1 MGSMLSWDVLA
12 LPVRTHGIELGRA
25 VDVVLDLD
33 AARVLGLEVRCGDG
47 VDRFLPLAAM
57 RTHDGEITIASAL
70 TLLDEIAFYRARG
83 TRLGTLRGGEVT
95 GAAGALGELRDVAF
109 GADGEL
115 LELVVA
121 GPDGELRVRP
131 AADVRVA
138 PSRLSTSSP

>member
-1 MGSMLSWDVLA
+1 MGSTLCGDVLA
-12 LPVRTHGIELGRA
+12 FAVRTHGITLGRA

-33 AARVLGLEVRCGDG
+33 AGRVLGLEVRCGDG
-47 VDRFLPLAAM
+47 ADRFLPLAAT
-57 RTHDGEITIASAL
+57 RVHDGEIAIPSAL

-83 TRLGTLRGGEVT
+83 TRLGTLRGVEVT

-109 GADGEL
+109 GADGEI

-121 GPDGELRVRP
+121 GPDGELRARP

-138 PSRLSTSSP
+138 RPRVTTGS